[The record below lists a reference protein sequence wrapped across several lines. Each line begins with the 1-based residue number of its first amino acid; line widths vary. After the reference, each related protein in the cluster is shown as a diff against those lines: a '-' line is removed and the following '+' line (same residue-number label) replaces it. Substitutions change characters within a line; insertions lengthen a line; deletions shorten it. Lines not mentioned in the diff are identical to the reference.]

1 MPGYKTHLSFGFLVF
16 SSLTYFLITRTIFVL
31 PFSTI
36 LLGALIC
43 LLGSIFPDID
53 TTSKMQ
59 RIFYIFSAFFILFSL
74 FTGNIIL
81 FLSFS
86 LISVL
91 LLILKHRTITHNFFF
106 LLGISLIFPLFA
118 YILHK
123 NAVYTQN
130 TVIIAISFGI
140 GAFSHI
146 FLDFFVSKILKK

>member
-1 MPGYKTHLSFGFLVF
+1 MPGYKTHLSFGFLTFLGLV
-16 SSLTYFLITRTIFVL
+16 YILITKVVFTL
-31 PFSTI
+31 PFPII
-36 LLGALIC
+36 LLGALSC

-59 RIFYIFSAFFILFSL
+59 RVFYIFSAFFILFSL
-74 FTGNIIL
+74 FTGNLVL

-86 LISVL
+86 SISVL

-106 LLGISLIFPLFA
+106 LSGISLILPFFA
-118 YILHK
+118 HFTSKSPTFLR
-123 NAVYTQN
+123 N
-130 TVIIAISFGI
+130 TVITAISFGI